1 MNHMVIK
8 KYILACFIFNICF
21 SQSWIQTQRIEK
33 QFKEA
38 VSSYNSGRYAI
49 SETILNKIINSGFES
64 FNEKSLLLLLKSQ
77 VALNKLDEAKRTAK
91 IFFSNYP
98 TSSFIKNAMESLG
111 DLFVNNSN
119 YESAYRM
126 YSRSKN
132 LSTENTF
139 KDRINSKILRLIKI
153 NLSAKFID
161 ELLIMD
167 TDISSTNIHYLAIAY
182 SQIMNGLPDNAALT
196 LAKIDP
202 SYLPDIFSNLFE
214 LLLRESYQ
222 PASSVMMVGLALP
235 LTGSNSVSG
244 KAFLDGFKSAQ
255 NSNKFGEKRLSILA
269 RDTRSDEIE
278 TVKIVS
284 ELESIEQLIGI
295 VSPVDETLSLSLLSS
310 LKGSDLPIML
320 TNKQNGDLSLINE
333 KTFFLNSDFST
344 EGIIAAQY
352 IVTHLG
358 LESIAIIA
366 PAYKN
371 IEIQIDAFAR
381 EVDRLGGKIVATEWY
396 SGEPKNLKRQ
406 FSFLRQVAFR
416 LGEKEKEYDEALGME
431 IDSLDA
437 LFDVSVDD
445 FFDLP
450 ETKTKKMSSSDSSKI
465 ILNTIQA
472 IYIPINIQDLEYIGP
487 QIPMYNFDTKI
498 VGNSSWKQ
506 LEILRKE
513 NIGPHLRGM
522 SIISSTFIQN
532 TDSIMT
538 DAAKLDHYLSGYN
551 ASKLLASINLTEISR
566 SALNKSLSEINFFDD
581 GGYSYT
587 PSKINKNVNSAFQ
600 LIGFNG
606 KAFVKEGVISTDSL
620 LVVKLQNP

>member
-1 MNHMVIK
+1 MGFDYEIQK
-8 KYILACFIFNICF
+8 K
-21 SQSWIQTQRIEK
+21 
-33 QFKEA
+33 
-38 VSSYNSGRYAI
+38 
-49 SETILNKIINSGFES
+49 
-64 FNEKSLLLLLKSQ
+64 
-77 VALNKLDEAKRTAK
+77 D
-91 IFFSNYP
+91 
-98 TSSFIKNAMESLG
+98 
-111 DLFVNNSN
+111 
-119 YESAYRM
+119 
-126 YSRSKN
+126 
-132 LSTENTF
+132 
-139 KDRINSKILRLIKI
+139 
-153 NLSAKFID
+153 
-161 ELLIMD
+161 
-167 TDISSTNIHYLAIAY
+167 
-182 SQIMNGLPDNAALT
+182 
-196 LAKIDP
+196 
-202 SYLPDIFSNLFE
+202 
-214 LLLRESYQ
+214 
-222 PASSVMMVGLALP
+222 
-235 LTGSNSVSG
+235 
-244 KAFLDGFKSAQ
+244 
-255 NSNKFGEKRLSILA
+255 
-269 RDTRSDEIE
+269 
-278 TVKIVS
+278 
-284 ELESIEQLIGI
+284 
-295 VSPVDETLSLSLLSS
+295 
-310 LKGSDLPIML
+310 
-320 TNKQNGDLSLINE
+320 
-333 KTFFLNSDFST
+333 
-344 EGIIAAQY
+344 
-352 IVTHLG
+352 
-358 LESIAIIA
+358 
-366 PAYKN
+366 KN

-416 LGEKEKEYDEALGME
+416 LGEKENEYDEALGME